1 MKCSLGIYNF
11 LEEIS
16 SLSHST
22 VFVYFFA
29 LITEELITFLSL
41 LAILWNSAF
50 KWVYLSFSPLLF
62 SSLLFTAICKASSDS
77 HFTFLHFFFLGM
89 GLIPVSCTMS
99 WTSVH
104 SSSGTLSMA
113 RLYWGSHYSR
123 RGMKTSNSFPCSLP
137 EVGQAG
143 SLYRVRVTCVQV
155 SGQRDGWGGLPSPR
169 WYFVQGAWAVPCFC
183 SWHPVFAL
191 GSSEMAIG
199 FFVFLYLA
207 IHTLFQ
213 LHMPAVIFSPL

>member
-1 MKCSLGIYNF
+1 MKCSLGKSNF
-11 LEEIS
+11 LEVIS
-16 SLSHST
+16 SLFHSI
-22 VFVYFFA
+22 VFLYFFA

-169 WYFVQGAWAVPCFC
+169 WYFVQGGMSSALFLLLTSCFC
-183 SWHPVFAL
+183 SGLFRNGNWVFCFFDCVELLHL
-191 GSSEMAIG
+191 GLQRI
-199 FFVFLYLA
+199 
-207 IHTLFQ
+207 
-213 LHMPAVIFSPL
+213 